1 MFSNTR
7 LSCWLCPV
15 SLFQSQTEPFS
26 HPIAHRDSLLGWRA
40 KTVMTCLGENT
51 CRDSVIFP
59 RSHLYSS
66 AFTTHVSSVSRRGC
80 HSTCLAPYAENF
92 RRCLSAPVATS
103 YTSIASLSPPAATS
117 RPRLANATASNP
129 PNALRNPHFKAGA
142 DQSETSRTR
151 QRPSEPTTAS

>member
-92 RRCLSAPVATS
+92 RCCLSAPVATS
-103 YTSIASLSPPAATS
+103 YTWMTSSLVH
-117 RPRLANATASNP
+117 TASRSWFLGCH
-129 PNALRNPHFKAGA
+129 AKQVIVWFCIAA
-142 DQSETSRTR
+142 I
-151 QRPSEPTTAS
+151 